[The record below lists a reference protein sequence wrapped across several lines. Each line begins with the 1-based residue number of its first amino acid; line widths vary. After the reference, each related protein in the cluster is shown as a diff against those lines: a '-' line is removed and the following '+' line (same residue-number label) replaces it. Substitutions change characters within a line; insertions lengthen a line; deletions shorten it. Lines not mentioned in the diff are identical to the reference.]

1 MKNKSNLM
9 NILIIISSILIITLV
24 VLVLFLYKELKL
36 VKINDNKV
44 KVITNKYDINEYEII
59 SFDFKNAKVNYKVT
73 DKEKLIIK
81 QKGKTSNFLINTSVD
96 NNYFKIKEKQSSY
109 FIKTSY
115 EIYIPISYKNK
126 INIINGFS
134 NTNISDL
141 NNELYINNNSGNVKI
156 NNIKNINMDNVSGNV
171 FINKV
176 KSITFNSSTGNI
188 RINYLSGNSNI
199 TTITGD
205 VKINSFLVS
214 SNSFIETTSGDIDIT
229 VDKKSK
235 CFYKVKN
242 QSGDNKISKNKCN
255 GENNILKL
263 TSITGNIIVE

>member
-1 MKNKSNLM
+1 
-9 NILIIISSILIITLV
+9 
-24 VLVLFLYKELKL
+24 
-36 VKINDNKV
+36 
-44 KVITNKYDINEYEII
+44 
-59 SFDFKNAKVNYKVT
+59 
-73 DKEKLIIK
+73 
-81 QKGKTSNFLINTSVD
+81 
-96 NNYFKIKEKQSSY
+96 
-109 FIKTSY
+109 
-115 EIYIPISYKNK
+115 
-126 INIINGFS
+126 
-134 NTNISDL
+134 
-141 NNELYINNNSGNVKI
+141 
-156 NNIKNINMDNVSGNV
+156 MDNVSGNV

-188 RINYLSGNSNI
+188 NINNVSGNCNI

-229 VDKKSK
+229 VDKKSN